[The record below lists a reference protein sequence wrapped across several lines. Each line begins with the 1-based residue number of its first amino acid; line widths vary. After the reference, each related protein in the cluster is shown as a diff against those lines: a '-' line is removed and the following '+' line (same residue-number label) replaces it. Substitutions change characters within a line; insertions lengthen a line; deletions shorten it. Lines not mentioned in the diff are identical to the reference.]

1 MSIKQKIYI
10 HFLKMLNTNIPI
22 LQKSLVD
29 LKESSSNETKS
40 TAGDKYETALAMLQ
54 IEQSNARE
62 QLQVVLTQKN
72 LLDKINP
79 TLSSSIIMNGSLI
92 RTNKGYFFI
101 SIAMRKA
108 LIDGMVVYALSPQSP
123 LGKKLMG
130 LKIYN
135 KVIVNNIEYY
145 IESIE

>member
-1 MSIKQKIYI
+1 
-10 HFLKMLNTNIPI
+10 MLNTNISI

>member
-1 MSIKQKIYI
+1 
-10 HFLKMLNTNIPI
+10 MLNTNIPI

>member
-1 MSIKQKIYI
+1 
-10 HFLKMLNTNIPI
+10 
-22 LQKSLVD
+22 
-29 LKESSSNETKS
+29 
-40 TAGDKYETALAMLQ
+40 
-54 IEQSNARE
+54 
-62 QLQVVLTQKN
+62 VVLTQKN